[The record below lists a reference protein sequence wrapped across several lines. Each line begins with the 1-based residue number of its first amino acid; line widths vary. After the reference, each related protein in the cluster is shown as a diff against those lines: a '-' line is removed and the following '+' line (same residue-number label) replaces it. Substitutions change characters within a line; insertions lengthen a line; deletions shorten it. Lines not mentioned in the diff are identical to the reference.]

1 MADTE
6 KSSISLDT
14 IGPAPGSTRRRKRVG
29 RGTAAGQGRT
39 CGRGHK
45 GQKSRAG
52 YKQKIG
58 FEGGQMPIQRRLPKR
73 GFSNAPFRKVY
84 QIVNLKRLVEVFKD
98 AGDVTPELLLERG
111 LIKKS
116 RVPVKLLG
124 DGEIKVA
131 LNLHVH
137 AATQSAVEKVKA
149 AGGEV
154 HLIC

>member
-1 MADTE
+1 MADKE
-6 KSSISLDT
+6 NKSLGLEN
-14 IGPAPGSTRRRKRVG
+14 IGPATGSTRKRKRVG

-52 YKQKIG
+52 YKQKFG

-84 QIVNLKRLVEVFKD
+84 QIVNLKRLVEVFKK
-98 AGDVTPELLLERG
+98 AGKVTPELLLDRG

-116 RVPVKLLG
+116 SVPVKLLG

-131 LNLHVH
+131 LTLHVH